1 MTRSSQPLVAVIVA
15 LGLAVPAVASA
26 QRTAPPGSSS
36 SGSASSRGGS
46 SGSSGGGG
54 AVGTSGSSG
63 GSGGSVAPGGSAVS
77 RGSNGDGSA
86 TPQGSTRDRNGRP
99 VVGTASTRMLGTV
112 TGLPGPTFGPWGRY
126 FPWYSTGFGWNYGFF
141 QYDPFYAYGY
151 DYGYGL
157 GPWYD
162 PFYYDPF
169 NPFGYGYGMF
179 RYGGYYSPSERS
191 LYMGGASSGR
201 YSSSSSSTT
210 HLTGSIRLKVSPD
223 TAKVYIDGVLAG
235 TAGEFDGLV
244 SHHLTLEGGTH
255 QLELRADGYETYQS
269 TLTVDPGKT
278 LTERVSMKK
287 SK

>member
-1 MTRSSQPLVAVIVA
+1 MTRSSQPLIAVIVA
-15 LGLAVPAVASA
+15 LGLATPAVASA

-36 SGSASSRGGS
+36 SGTAESRGGGS

-54 AVGTSGSSG
+54 GSSAPSGSSG
-63 GSGGSVAPGGSAVS
+63 SAGSVAPGGGAVP
-77 RGSNGDGSA
+77 RGSTNGTA

-99 VVGTASTRMLGTV
+99 IVGTASSRILGTV

-141 QYDPFYAYGY
+141 QYDPIYGY
-151 DYGYGL
+151 GYSYGL

-169 NPFGYGYGMF
+169 NPFGYGYGVF
-179 RYGGYYSPSERS
+179 RYGGYSSEY
-191 LYMGGASSGR
+191 LGASSGG
-201 YSSSSSSTT
+201 SSSTTT

-235 TAGEFDGLV
+235 TAGEFDGLL

-255 QLELRADGYETYQS
+255 QFELRADGYETYHS
-269 TLTVDPGKT
+269 TLTIDPGKT
-278 LTERVSMKK
+278 MTERVSMKK
-287 SK
+287 GK